1 MNAFVFQVTIHLVSY
16 RLGVR
21 ACVVLAPLLGVTWLI
36 GFLVPLHIAFSYIF
50 VILNS
55 TQVKSSKTLRVCSS
69 IWLLI
74 CRYKNVRI
82 TWKASGILKSVS
94 ISKNNS
100 DLLSH
105 TRSVTLV
112 KKPTGDYLNLP
123 FALAFSSSKP

>member
-69 IWLLI
+69 L
-74 CRYKNVRI
+74 
-82 TWKASGILKSVS
+82 
-94 ISKNNS
+94 
-100 DLLSH
+100 
-105 TRSVTLV
+105 
-112 KKPTGDYLNLP
+112 
-123 FALAFSSSKP
+123 

>member
-69 IWLLI
+69 IWLLVG
-74 CRYKNVRI
+74 RYKNVRI
-82 TWKASGILKSVS
+82 T
-94 ISKNNS
+94 
-100 DLLSH
+100 
-105 TRSVTLV
+105 
-112 KKPTGDYLNLP
+112 
-123 FALAFSSSKP
+123 

>member
-1 MNAFVFQVTIHLVSY
+1 MEDFQSACFVIPDIYQVFITFNLRVFNLSLFQLVGKRLRIQMNARVFKVTLHLVSS

-69 IWLLI
+69 IWLLMG
-74 CRYKNVRI
+74 RYKNVRI
-82 TWKASGILKSVS
+82 T
-94 ISKNNS
+94 
-100 DLLSH
+100 
-105 TRSVTLV
+105 
-112 KKPTGDYLNLP
+112 
-123 FALAFSSSKP
+123 

>member
-1 MNAFVFQVTIHLVSY
+1 MNAFVFQVTINLVSS

-69 IWLLI
+69 IWLLMG
-74 CRYKNVRI
+74 RYKNVRI
-82 TWKASGILKSVS
+82 T
-94 ISKNNS
+94 
-100 DLLSH
+100 
-105 TRSVTLV
+105 
-112 KKPTGDYLNLP
+112 
-123 FALAFSSSKP
+123 

>member
-1 MNAFVFQVTIHLVSY
+1 MEDLQSASFVTPNIILRLFITFNLRVFNLSLFQLVGKRLRIQMNARVFKVTLHLVSS

-69 IWLLI
+69 IWLLMG
-74 CRYKNVRI
+74 RYKNVRI
-82 TWKASGILKSVS
+82 T
-94 ISKNNS
+94 
-100 DLLSH
+100 
-105 TRSVTLV
+105 
-112 KKPTGDYLNLP
+112 
-123 FALAFSSSKP
+123 